1 MKTKMGSKK
10 HLINVNFLPNLTFNL
25 EMFTVKA

>member
-10 HLINVNFLPNLTFNL
+10 HLINVHFLANLTFNL
-25 EMFTVKA
+25 EMFTVNA